1 MRAMFS
7 GCTVARG
14 WSGRKP
20 VAIVARMTSTAQ
32 TFIKMHGA
40 GNDFV
45 VIDSR
50 HHAGGVMTSA
60 LARAIGD
67 RHRGVGFDQ
76 LAELRAADDADLT
89 LDFWNADGSRAG
101 ACGNATRCVAAMVM
115 GQTGAQ
121 KTDHPHRARATAGRK
136 PRRANLGQYGCAGA
150 GLAQHSASA
159 CRAIHCICPCPAT
172 RQGWAWATR
181 IACSSWQMQT
191 QPLWQSMAPKSN
203 MTRFS
208 RKQPMSNSRRWLPP
222 TTCACGCGERGTG
235 ITLACGSGACATA
248 IAAHLRGLTGRQVTI
263 TADGGAL
270 MVDWREDGV
279 WLTRARRH
287 GFHRDA
293 GRRIRR
299 MSAPRFTTLGC
310 RLNAYETEAMKRLAE
325 DAGVRD
331 ALVVNT
337 CAVTSE
343 AVRKARQEI
352 RRLRRDNPDAPII
365 VTGCAAQTEPETF
378 AAMPEVTRV
387 IGNAE
392 KNAGRGHGPA

>member
-1 MRAMFS
+1 M
-7 GCTVARG
+7 
-14 WSGRKP
+14 
-20 VAIVARMTSTAQ
+20 ARMTSTAQ

-121 KTDHPHRARATAGRK
+121 KLTIRTARGLLLAENRDGQIWVNMGAPVLDWHSIPLAHACDTLHLPLPGDPAGVGMGNPHCVFFVADADTAPVAEHGAQVEHDPLFPEATNVEFASVVAPDHLRLRV
-136 PRRANLGQYGCAGA
+136 
-150 GLAQHSASA
+150 
-159 CRAIHCICPCPAT
+159 
-172 RQGWAWATR
+172 W
-181 IACSSWQMQT
+181 
-191 QPLWQSMAPKSN
+191 
-203 MTRFS
+203 
-208 RKQPMSNSRRWLPP
+208 
-222 TTCACGCGERGTG
+222 ERGTG

-279 WLTRARRH
+279 WLTGPVATVFTATLAA
-287 GFHRDA
+287 GFGA
-293 GRRIRR
+293 
-299 MSAPRFTTLGC
+299 
-310 RLNAYETEAMKRLAE
+310 
-325 DAGVRD
+325 
-331 ALVVNT
+331 
-337 CAVTSE
+337 
-343 AVRKARQEI
+343 
-352 RRLRRDNPDAPII
+352 
-365 VTGCAAQTEPETF
+365 
-378 AAMPEVTRV
+378 
-387 IGNAE
+387 
-392 KNAGRGHGPA
+392 